1 MAVDKLTSGTKITI
15 SNVGANFQGLSSISI
30 RIPLNPEKVLEGANL
45 IDLISSSALPHLNDL
60 M

>member
-30 RIPLNPEKVLEGANL
+30 RIPLIPERVLEGASL
-45 IDLISSSALPHLNDL
+45 IDCIDSKALPKLADL
-60 M
+60 I